1 MVEVGGWR
9 ERKGETK
16 NERATVKPEH
26 RSLKSVDNTLYII
39 LYRGAGGG
47 GGGRYSL
54 YISGINY
61 QLLVLCKK
69 EGKIRQILF

>member
-26 RSLKSVDNTLYII
+26 RSLKSVDNTLYI
-39 LYRGAGGG
+39 YRGE
-47 GGGRYSL
+47 GGGREILTVHLRDKLSIAGPL
-54 YISGINY
+54 QEGGENQANII
-61 QLLVLCKK
+61 LVL
-69 EGKIRQILF
+69 